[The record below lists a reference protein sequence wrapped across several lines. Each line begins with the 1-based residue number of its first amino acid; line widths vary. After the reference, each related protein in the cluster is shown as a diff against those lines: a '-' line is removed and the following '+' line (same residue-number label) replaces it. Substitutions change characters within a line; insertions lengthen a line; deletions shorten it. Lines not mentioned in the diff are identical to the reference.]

1 MLILLYRIQKQDHRY
16 MPWYNM
22 CILIFIIYKKK
33 HMEREFFT
41 FGSTKAENATKAMMC
56 SISFDVWCCDG
67 EPGARSCAIRFLF
80 GCVST

>member
-1 MLILLYRIQKQDHRY
+1 

-22 CILIFIIYKKK
+22 CILIFIIYKKNIWR
-33 HMEREFFT
+33 ERECRLRRFAEFFT